1 MNVAEQAQILENAY
15 PVSVKG
21 YVDDRDKASLVS
33 VLYDVLHR
41 RLVEAIN
48 EIESEKD

>member
-1 MNVAEQAQILENAY
+1 MDVEDQARILDHAY

-21 YVDDRDKASLVS
+21 YVGSRDTASLVS